1 MFLPWCMFIRP
12 MHARR
17 PVGIIL
23 ALALPLAPGVRAASK
38 PAKSSAASKAKA
50 EGLRK
55 AGLAAED
62 GGKDDEAL
70 SDFEQVLK
78 VIPDDEVA
86 HAELGKI
93 LFKQGKGPE
102 AIGHLQTAVKLKADD
117 ATAWYNLAYASKKE
131 RNFSQAADAY
141 QKYTKLQP
149 DDLDGVYGL
158 ADSLRQADR
167 PAEATEAYQI
177 YIAREKRPT
186 EQKYVEK
193 SKERIAE
200 LSKQVA
206 DKAAAEEA
214 AAEKAAADKVAAEQ
228 AATVKLAAG
237 KLAAEKAASDKLA
250 ADKAASEK
258 VAADKLAAEQAA
270 TAKREA
276 DKVAAD
282 KATADKAAAA
292 TALAAEKQAAADKI
306 AAEKQAAADK
316 IAADKAAAVRAAQEK
331 ADAEAFAKKSASA
344 QAAMT
349 KLAAEKA
356 AADKAA
362 AEKEAAAKF
371 ALDKAA
377 ADKLVADQASAK
389 LAADKASQ
397 SSAAKIATDEA
408 ASDKANYKKLS
419 DEAAADKAAADALSA
434 EHEKVVADKAAQ
446 TAAVQS
452 HTAAAPHIKQGDKD
466 FAAKKYR
473 DALFAYQ
480 DAMQS
485 DPRSVEALL
494 KAGDSY
500 AKLGYGDEAIE
511 HWNRALALDPSNQAA
526 KDSLAAY
533 KARRAGEV
541 APAVPQQVAITP
553 SAPTTVKITPVS
565 QPPAAPSAME
575 VAKARYVA
583 GVGLVRERKFDAAI
597 TELDQA
603 VAARPN
609 FAVALI
615 ARGSAKIGLS
625 RFQEAID
632 DYSAARSADGALAAP
647 IFGIAEGYRGLGQ
660 NEKAAEFYRAFAAS
674 TAPDAPT
681 QLKQYALQYAQ
692 SLAPK

>member
-38 PAKSSAASKAKA
+38 PAKSSAASKTKA

-86 HAELGKI
+86 HAEMGKI

-206 DKAAAEEA
+206 DKAAAEKA

-228 AATVKLAAG
+228 AATAKLAAD

-250 ADKAASEK
+250 ANKAASEK

-292 TALAAEKQAAADKI
+292 TAL

-565 QPPAAPSAME
+565 QPPAAPSSME
-575 VAKARYVA
+575 VAKAHYVA

>member
-1 MFLPWCMFIRP
+1 

-23 ALALPLAPGVRAASK
+23 ALALPLAPGARAAGK
-38 PAKSSAASKAKA
+38 PAKSSASSKAKA
-50 EGLRK
+50 EELRK

-70 SDFEQVLK
+70 AHFEQVLK

-102 AIGHLQTAVKLKADD
+102 AIGHLQTAVKLKPDD

-167 PAEATEAYQI
+167 PAEATEAYQS

-206 DKAAAEEA
+206 DKAAAEKA
-214 AAEKAAADKVAAEQ
+214 ATEKAAADKLAAEQ
-228 AATVKLAAG
+228 AAAAKIVAD

-250 ADKAASEK
+250 ADKAAFEK

-276 DKVAAD
+276 DKLAADKLSAD
-282 KATADKAAAA
+282 KATAAAALA
-292 TALAAEKQAAADKI
+292 AEKQAAANKIAAEKQAAADKI
-306 AAEKQAAADK
+306 AAEKAAAADK
-316 IAADKAAAVRAAQEK
+316 IAAEKAAAARAALEK
-331 ADAEAFAKKSASA
+331 ADAEAFAKKSASE
-344 QAAMT
+344 QAAIA

-356 AADKAA
+356 AADKTA
-362 AEKEAAAKF
+362 AEKEAAAKVAF
-371 ALDKAA
+371 DKAA
-377 ADKLVADQASAK
+377 ADKLVADQAAAK
-389 LAADKASQ
+389 LAADKAAQ
-397 SSAAKIATDEA
+397 SSAAKIATDKA
-408 ASDKANYKKLS
+408 VSDKANYKKLS

-446 TAAVQS
+446 TAAVQG
-452 HTAAAPHIKQGDKD
+452 HTAAAPHIKQGDKE

-500 AKLGYGDEAIE
+500 SKLGYGDEAIE

-533 KARRAGEV
+533 KARRAGEA
-541 APAVPQQVAITP
+541 APAVAQQGAIAP
-553 SAPTTVKITPVS
+553 SAPTTVKITPVA

-575 VAKARYVA
+575 VAKVHYVA

-597 TELDQA
+597 AELDQA

-674 TAPDAPT
+674 TAPDAQA

>member
-1 MFLPWCMFIRP
+1 

-86 HAELGKI
+86 HAEMGKI

-167 PAEATEAYQI
+167 PAEATEAYQV

-292 TALAAEKQAAADKI
+292 TAL

-446 TAAVQS
+446 TSAVQS

-625 RFQEAID
+625 RFQESID